1 MLSEK
6 LAAID
11 KTRCVACGVCENT
24 CPPSDSVMAF

>member
-11 KTRCVACGVCENT
+11 KTRRGACGVCENT